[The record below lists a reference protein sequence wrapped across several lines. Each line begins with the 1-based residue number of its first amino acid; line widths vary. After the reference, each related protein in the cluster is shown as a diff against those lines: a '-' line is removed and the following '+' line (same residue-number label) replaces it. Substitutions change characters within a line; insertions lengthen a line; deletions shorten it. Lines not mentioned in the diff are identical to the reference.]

1 MLGGVYRLLNLWR
14 LAMTSDIKTLLKGLV
29 LRLTPQNILQLMK
42 KVHYARSVRSIS
54 EKDEPELKVIRHLLA
69 PGHHA
74 ADLGAN
80 VGVYTNCLSELVGM
94 SGRVYSVEP
103 IPLTF
108 EILRFNVQTW
118 RLKNVE
124 LINCAI
130 SDINGCATME
140 VPLYESGGENFYGA
154 RVVTEKV
161 QHGPLRRVGVL
172 SATVDSL
179 FSELDPAIYFIKC
192 DVEGHDL
199 SCIRGA
205 IQTIRNSK
213 PAWLIEI
220 SGDPDDE
227 NSPAHETFAVL
238 LGNGYEAYWFDGT
251 TLRLRRSAKR
261 SVNYFFLTDEHLRVL
276 EQRGLPV
283 ERSG

>member
-1 MLGGVYRLLNLWR
+1 
-14 LAMTSDIKTLLKGLV
+14 
-29 LRLTPQNILQLMK
+29 
-42 KVHYARSVRSIS
+42 
-54 EKDEPELKVIRHLLA
+54 
-69 PGHHA
+69 
-74 ADLGAN
+74 
-80 VGVYTNCLSELVGM
+80 M

-103 IPLTF
+103 IPLSF
-108 EILRFNVQTW
+108 EILRSNVQRW
-118 RLKNVE
+118 GLKNVE

-130 SDINGCATME
+130 SDINGHVTME

-154 RVVTEKV
+154 HIVTKEV
-161 QHGPLRRVGVL
+161 RHLPLRKVVVP
-172 SATVDSL
+172 SATIDSL
-179 FSELDPAIYFIKC
+179 FSELDSVIYFIKC
-192 DVEGHDL
+192 DVEGHEL

-205 IQTIRNSK
+205 IQTIGNFK

-227 NSPAHETFAVL
+227 NSPAHGTFDVL

-251 TLRLRRSAKR
+251 TLRVRRSTER

-283 ERSG
+283 ERSCR